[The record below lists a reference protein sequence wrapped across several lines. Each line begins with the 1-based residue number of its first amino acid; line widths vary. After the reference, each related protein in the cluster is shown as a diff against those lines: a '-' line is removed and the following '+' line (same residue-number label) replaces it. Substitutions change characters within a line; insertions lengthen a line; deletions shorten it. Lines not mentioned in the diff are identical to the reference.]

1 MDEDWGDNEENF
13 IQRLMRR
20 FSVKQWL
27 IIGFVVIF
35 SVTSVAYAAIKITS
49 PASNPVNVNTAPT
62 LSQPI
67 TNTTNC
73 YIGDTIQITETIS
86 PTMEGQQIFFY
97 ANVTTNAKGTTLGSA
112 YTNSDG
118 VAILNTV
125 VNTAGTYVYVCD
137 AIIT

>member
-1 MDEDWGDNEENF
+1 MNEDWGDNEENF
-13 IQRLMRR
+13 IQRLMRK

-27 IIGFVVIF
+27 IIGFIVIF
-35 SVTSVAYAAIKITS
+35 SVTSIAYAAIKITS
-49 PASNPVNVNTAPT
+49 PASNPVNVNTTPT
-62 LSQPI
+62 LSQPT

>member
-49 PASNPVNVNTAPT
+49 PASNPVNVNTTPT